1 MRDLSGVRQ
10 IFFRGQGG
18 SVKIEL
24 KIQSK
29 IELMSVWYYNQDEDQ
44 IEIENFEKLHSF
56 WAFSSKSEK
65 TNYIS
70 VNIAA

>member
-44 IEIENFEKLHSF
+44 IEIEKFREVAQFLSIF
-56 WAFSSKSEK
+56 
-65 TNYIS
+65 
-70 VNIAA
+70 